1 VSWPAARYDDDLAA
15 LPEANDTK
23 EDQVAVLL
31 MILSIL
37 AVLILFG
44 ALVFYLTRIIKAL
57 ESIGGASVGYSSR
70 ASYLGKIAFG
80 VRAIEQQTGHL
91 GPEVVQLNESLTKAA
106 AGLRSI
112 DGHLVRT
119 IEAVVRQEGT

>member
-1 VSWPAARYDDDLAA
+1 ML
-15 LPEANDTK
+15 EANDTK
-23 EDQVAVLL
+23 GDHVAILL

-44 ALVFYLTRIIKAL
+44 ALVFYLRRIIGAL
-57 ESIGGASVGYSSR
+57 RSIGGEPIGYSSR

-91 GPEVVQLNESLTKAA
+91 GPEVVRLNESLTKAA
-106 AGLRSI
+106 EGLRSI

-119 IEAVVRQEGT
+119 IEAVVRQEGA